1 MSYTLT
7 CPRCATRLSLFTG
20 AIQKRKGTIRC
31 TRCGSRIAY
40 DLDARRIQKT
50 GYPKETLA
58 PFDSKA
64 KEKMLSGM
72 SKEKQKDQNKKIL
85 RENPFQKA
93 PGFAPFND
101 RVASLPG
108 KRTPSPVP
116 SQKKE
121 EKP

>member
-20 AIQKRKGTIRC
+20 AIQKRKGTLRC

-50 GYPKETLA
+50 GYTKESA
-58 PFDSKA
+58 SPFDRRA
-64 KEKMLSGM
+64 KEKMLSGI

-85 RENPFQKA
+85 WENPFQKA
-93 PGFAPFND
+93 PGFDSFD
-101 RVASLPG
+101 YRTGSLSS
-108 KRTPSPVP
+108 KRTPSPGP

-121 EKP
+121 DK